1 MFIATNRFKVKHG
14 SEAAFE
20 TVWRERDTYIAAVPG
35 FVAFDLCRGPEKEE
49 YTLYISHTVWATKA
63 DFEAWTKSDA
73 FRLAHRKAG
82 ESTNTVNY
90 IGGPEFEGFESVLS
104 LTPGEKAA

>member
-20 TVWRERDTYIAAVPG
+20 KIWRERDTYIASVPG
-35 FVAFDLCRGPEKEE
+35 FVAFDLCRGPEREDH
-49 YTLYISHTVWATKA
+49 TLYISHTVWATKA
-63 DFEAWTKSDA
+63 EFEAWTKSEA

-82 ESTNTVNY
+82 ESANTVNY
-90 IGGPEFEGFESVLS
+90 IGGPEFEGFESVIT

>member
-20 TVWRERDTYIAAVPG
+20 TVWRERDTYISAVPG
-35 FVAFDLCRGPEKEE
+35 FVAFDLCRGPQTEE
-49 YTLYISHTVWATKA
+49 YTLYISHTVWAAKS
-63 DFEAWTKSDA
+63 DFEAWTKSEA
-73 FRLAHRKAG
+73 FRLAHRNAG
-82 ESTNTVNY
+82 ASSNTVNY

>member
-20 TVWRERDTYIAAVPG
+20 TVWRERDSHLASVPG
-35 FVAFDLCRGPEKEE
+35 FVAFDLCRGPEKDE
-49 YTLYISHTVWATKA
+49 YTLYISHTVWGSKA
-63 DFEAWTKSDA
+63 DFEAWTKSEA
-73 FRLAHRKAG
+73 FRLAHRNAG
-82 ESTNTVNY
+82 ASSNTVNY

>member
-20 TVWRERDTYIAAVPG
+20 TVWRERDTYIASVPG
-35 FVAFDLCRGPEKEE
+35 FVAFDLCRGPETAD
-49 YTLYISHTVWATKA
+49 YTLYISHTVWAAKS
-63 DFEAWTKSDA
+63 DFEAWTRSEA
-73 FRLAHRKAG
+73 FRLAHRNAG
-82 ESTNTVNY
+82 AASNAVNY

-104 LTPGEKAA
+104 LSPGEKAA